1 MKNYSHP
8 DTHNQYNPTN
18 RFLMI
23 LHKRIVI
30 TSFTAICIF
39 CSCQSKSMPENP
51 NIIIIMADDL
61 GYGDV
66 GAYGAKK
73 ENVKTPNIDKLAE
86 GGLKFT
92 SGYCSASTCTPT
104 RYSFLTGS
112 YAFRESNTG
121 IAPPNAPAIIKP
133 GTETIASLLKK
144 AGYKT
149 AVIGKWHL
157 GLGGPEG
164 PDWNGDLK
172 PGPREIGFDFN
183 FLLPTTNDR
192 VPQVYVQNHRVK
204 NLDPSDP
211 LWVGHEKPSEK
222 HPTGITHRNT
232 LRMNWNDGHNNT
244 IHNGIGRIGFYTGG
258 HMARFR
264 DEDLADEWQRQA
276 NKWIEEN
283 KDNPFFLFF
292 SSHDIH
298 VPRMPHER
306 FQGKSGMSY
315 RGDAIVQLDWN
326 VGEIMKT
333 LDRLNL
339 KKNTLVIFVSDNGP
353 VLDDGY
359 DDFANEQL
367 GDHKPAGPYSGG
379 KYTVREGGTRI
390 PFITYWENIIQP
402 GISKEMVSTIDL
414 PASMA
419 ALTGIDLPNDGVLD
433 SFNVLDALL
442 GKRGAKGRQ
451 YIVSQDNGQKGNYG
465 LRDGNWKLQRHD
477 AKRMYNGDLSMDSW
491 TVPQYTLFNLDKD
504 IAEAND
510 VSKDYPQITE
520 RLKDQ
525 LQSIIDRGKTRF

>member
-1 MKNYSHP
+1 MKYSFLILSILVFSCSSK
-8 DTHNQYNPTN
+8 DTVE
-18 RFLMI
+18 R
-23 LHKRIVI
+23 
-30 TSFTAICIF
+30 
-39 CSCQSKSMPENP
+39 P
-51 NIIIIMADDL
+51 NIIVIMADDL

-66 GAYGAKK
+66 GAYGAKP

-112 YAFRESNTG
+112 YAFRKKGTG

-133 GTETIASLLKK
+133 GTETIASLLQKS
-144 AGYKT
+144 GYKT

-164 PDWNGDLK
+164 PDWNGELN
-172 PGPREIGFDFN
+172 PGPREIGFDYN

-192 VPQVYVQNHRVK
+192 VPQVYVENHRVR
-204 NLDPSDP
+204 NLDPNDP
-211 LWVGHEKPSEK
+211 LWVGRKKPSEN

-232 LRMNWNDGHNNT
+232 LKMNWNDGHNNT

-258 HMARFR
+258 HAARFR
-264 DEDLADEWQRQA
+264 DEDLADEWQKQS
-276 NKWIEEN
+276 NQWIEDN

-306 FQGKSGMSY
+306 FQGQSGMRF

-339 KKNTLVIFVSDNGP
+339 TENTLIIFVSDNGP

-359 DDFANEQL
+359 DDFANEAL
-367 GDHKPAGPYSGG
+367 GNHKPAGPYSGG
-379 KYTVREGGTRI
+379 KYTVREGGTRT
-390 PFITYWENIIQP
+390 PFITYWKGKIQP
-402 GISKEMVSTIDL
+402 GVSDEMISTIDL
-414 PASMA
+414 AASMA
-419 ALTGIDLPNDGVLD
+419 ALTGVPLPKDGVLD
-433 SFNVLDALL
+433 SFNVLGALL
-442 GKRGAKGRQ
+442 GKDGAKGRNH
-451 YIVSQDNGQKGNYG
+451 IVSQDNGLRGTYG
-465 LRDGNWKLQRHD
+465 LRVGEWKLQRHD
-477 AKRMYNGDLSMDSW
+477 AKKMYNGDLSMKLW
-491 TVPQYTLFNLDKD
+491 TVPEYALFNLNED
-504 IAEAND
+504 IGELND
-510 VSKDYPQITE
+510 VSQDHPQVVE
-520 RLKDQ
+520 RLKSK
-525 LQSIIDRGKTRF
+525 LQTIIIDGRSRN

>member
-1 MKNYSHP
+1 MKYSFLILSILVFSCSSK
-8 DTHNQYNPTN
+8 DTVE
-18 RFLMI
+18 R
-23 LHKRIVI
+23 
-30 TSFTAICIF
+30 
-39 CSCQSKSMPENP
+39 P
-51 NIIIIMADDL
+51 NIIVIMADDL

-66 GAYGAKK
+66 GAYGAKP

-112 YAFRESNTG
+112 YAFRKKGTG

-133 GTETIASLLKK
+133 GTETIASLLQKS
-144 AGYKT
+144 GYKT

-164 PDWNGDLK
+164 PDWNGELN
-172 PGPREIGFDFN
+172 PGPREIGFDYN

-192 VPQVYVQNHRVK
+192 VPQVYVENHRVR
-204 NLDPSDP
+204 NLDPNDP
-211 LWVGHEKPSEK
+211 LWVGRKKPSEN

-232 LRMNWNDGHNNT
+232 LKMNWNDGHNNT

-258 HMARFR
+258 HAARFR
-264 DEDLADEWQRQA
+264 DEDLADEWQKQS
-276 NKWIEEN
+276 NQWIEDN

-306 FQGKSGMSY
+306 FQGQSGMSF

-339 KKNTLVIFVSDNGP
+339 TENTLIIFVSDNGP

-359 DDFANEQL
+359 DDFANEEL
-367 GDHKPAGPYSGG
+367 GNHKPAGPYSGG
-379 KYTVREGGTRI
+379 KDTVREGGTPPHI
-390 PFITYWENIIQP
+390 ITYWKGKIQP
-402 GISKEMVSTIDL
+402 GVSDEMISTIDL
-414 PASMA
+414 AASMA
-419 ALTGIDLPNDGVLD
+419 ALTGVPLPKDGVLD
-433 SFNVLDALL
+433 SFNVLGALL
-442 GKRGAKGRQ
+442 GKDGAKGRNH
-451 YIVSQDNGQKGNYG
+451 IVSQDNGLRGTYG
-465 LRDGNWKLQRHD
+465 LRVGEWKLQRHD
-477 AKRMYNGDLSMDSW
+477 AKKMYNGDLSMKLW
-491 TVPQYTLFNLDKD
+491 TVPEYALFNLNED
-504 IAEAND
+504 IGELND
-510 VSKDYPQITE
+510 VSQDHPQVVE
-520 RLKDQ
+520 RLKSK
-525 LQSIIDRGKTRF
+525 LQTIIIDGRSRN